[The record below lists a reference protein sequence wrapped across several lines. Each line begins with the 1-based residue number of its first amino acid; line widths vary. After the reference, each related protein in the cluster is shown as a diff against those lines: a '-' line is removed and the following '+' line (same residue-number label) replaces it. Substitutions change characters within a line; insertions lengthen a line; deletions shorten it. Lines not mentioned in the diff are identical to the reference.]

1 MTADALR
8 VAQGTVRCGIC
19 SASFNALDYLSE
31 QPVSHPVTTVAD
43 DTITVEE
50 FTDSE
55 IIELSTA
62 AEAIAEDASGYID
75 LSGEN
80 LMPGSLAAG
89 PDESLDALARY
100 DADRPAGDASDAPPR
115 EADTPD
121 DEDSAADEAAAS
133 GAGSDELDD
142 LPDSALE
149 FHGTAEDLDRLFSR
163 EQSAPAT
170 GSGAKDGRVEDLGAA
185 IARISAADLSG
196 IEVVE
201 EQLPGS
207 ITDEP
212 GPFDPDPSQIAA
224 VLAFQRRNEDAAA
237 AEPGPRDADEPAAS
251 TSRFLGLED
260 EPADD
265 ADRTDEFPILVLDQ
279 DDEAGRFVDPDAGR
293 TPPRARPTGRAAPPA
308 DDGDAAETVYPM
320 PLDFRRDPGLTGAFD
335 ADQALD
341 SESPAPSTRRPL
353 KIAAA
358 VALGLVLAA
367 QAVHFWRDDL
377 AKSPLTGPWLLGTYQ
392 WLGLDVDTPTD
403 LNAFDLRQWGAAS
416 DPAQPGRLRLRASIV
431 NRAAFAQPYPLLRLS
446 LQDRFG
452 TTIGTRD
459 VRPDEYL
466 PGGGGAG
473 LLGAAERA
481 DAEIVFVDPGREAVG
496 FELAVCL
503 DSAAGIRCAG
513 DAGVPQS

>member
-31 QPVSHPVTTVAD
+31 QPVSHPMTTVAD

-62 AEAIAEDASGYID
+62 QEAIAEDGAGYID

-80 LMPGSLAAG
+80 LVPGSLAAG
-89 PDESLDALARY
+89 PDESLAAFARY
-100 DADRPAGDASDAPPR
+100 GADLPDSDASEALPR
-115 EADTPD
+115 ETDTLD
-121 DEDSAADEAAAS
+121 DAESAADEAVAGDAS
-133 GAGSDELDD
+133 SDELDD

-149 FHGTAEDLDRLFSR
+149 FHGTADDLDRLFSR
-163 EQSAPAT
+163 EESTPAT
-170 GSGAKDGRVEDLGAA
+170 GSAADDGKVEDLGAA

-212 GPFDPDPSQIAA
+212 EPFEPDPSQIAA
-224 VLAFQRRNEDAAA
+224 VLAFQRRSKDATAA
-237 AEPGPRDADEPAAS
+237 QPGPQDADAPTAS

-265 ADRTDEFPILVLDQ
+265 TDRTDEFPILVLDQ
-279 DDEAGRFVDPDAGR
+279 DDEAGRFVDPDAAR
-293 TPPRARPTGRAAPPA
+293 APPAAERTGRAATPA

-320 PLDFRRDPGLTGAFD
+320 PLDFRRDPGLTGVFD

-341 SESPAPSTRRPL
+341 GDTTAPSTRRPL
-353 KIAAA
+353 MIAAT
-358 VALGLVLAA
+358 VALVLVLAV

-403 LNAFDLRQWGAAS
+403 INAFDLRQWGAAS

-503 DSAAGIRCAG
+503 DSADGIRCAG